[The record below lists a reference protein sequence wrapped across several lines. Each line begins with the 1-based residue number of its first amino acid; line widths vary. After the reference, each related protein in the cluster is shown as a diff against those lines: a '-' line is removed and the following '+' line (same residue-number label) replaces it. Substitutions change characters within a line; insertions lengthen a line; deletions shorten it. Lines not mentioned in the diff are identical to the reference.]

1 MKCPLISTHTSTRV
15 SFNNNNNKNLS
26 VLIQDKAIT
35 KRMNIPR
42 QLPVKT
48 TYRGR
53 RQQICMRNISISRK
67 VRLSNVNANLRETK
81 VLLVHVADE
90 PYFKMIPCM

>member
-15 SFNNNNNKNLS
+15 SFNNNIKQNLS

-53 RQQICMRNISISRK
+53 RQQICMRNISMK

>member
-1 MKCPLISTHTSTRV
+1 MKCPLISMYTSTRV

-35 KRMNIPR
+35 KRMSIPR

-53 RQQICMRNISISRK
+53 RQLCMRNISMK